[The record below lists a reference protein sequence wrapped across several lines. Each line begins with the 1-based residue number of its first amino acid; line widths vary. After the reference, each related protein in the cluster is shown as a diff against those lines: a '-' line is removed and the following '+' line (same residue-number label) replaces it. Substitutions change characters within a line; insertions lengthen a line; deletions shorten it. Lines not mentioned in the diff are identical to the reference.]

1 MAVYKPPLGLPFV
14 DERFYV
20 ARPWVEWLIS
30 LQRDVS
36 EIGDGGELNEQI
48 ATNTTN
54 IAANSVS
61 ITALQAEMDEAQSD
75 IVDLVAADVVLTN
88 SILSNE
94 TLSYYF
100 ASL

>member
-14 DERFYV
+14 DKRFYV
-20 ARPWVEWLIS
+20 ARPWVEWLIE
-30 LQRDVS
+30 LQTDVA

-54 IAANSVS
+54 IAINTLN
-61 ITALQAEMDEAQSD
+61 ITTLQTQIVDVQDDITSLQSAD
-75 IVDLVAADVVLTN
+75 IVLED

>member
-14 DERFYV
+14 DEKFYV
-20 ARPWVEWLIS
+20 ARPWVEWLIQ
-30 LQRDVS
+30 LETDVS
-36 EIGDGGELNEQI
+36 DLGESGGDQVE
-48 ATNTTN
+48 TNTTN
-54 IAANSVS
+54 IAANSAN
-61 ITALQAEMDEAQSD
+61 ITALQAEMIEVQSD
-75 IVDLVAADVVLTN
+75 IVDLEAADVVLTN

>member
-1 MAVYKPPLGLPFV
+1 MAVYEPPLGLPFV

-20 ARPWVEWLIS
+20 ARPWVEWLIELES
-30 LQRDVS
+30 TVSDVES
-36 EIGDGGELNEQI
+36 SGGEQVE
-48 ATNTTN
+48 TNTVN
-54 IAANSVS
+54 IAINSVN
-61 ITALQAEMDEAQSD
+61 ITALQAEMVEVQSD
-75 IVDLVAADVVLTN
+75 IVDLEAADVVLTN